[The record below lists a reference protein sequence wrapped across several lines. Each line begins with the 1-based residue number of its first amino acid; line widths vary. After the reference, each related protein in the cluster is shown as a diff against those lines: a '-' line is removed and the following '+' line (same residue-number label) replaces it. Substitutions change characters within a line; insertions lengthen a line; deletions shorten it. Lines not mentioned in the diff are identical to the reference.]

1 MYPVECASG
10 ASSVGTQAEALFQAA
25 LQLPE
30 SERAYLA
37 GRLLRSNERVLGAD
51 LQQEIIKLT
60 NLMFNGEVHVETSVD
75 PEYPDTIYHVFRVI
89 PTAKGEDIEA
99 IIDRELAW
107 HRQVARI
114 APSFMCRVRLLIE

>member
-1 MYPVECASG
+1 
-10 ASSVGTQAEALFQAA
+10 VGTQAEALYQAA

-37 GRLLRSNERVLGAD
+37 GRLLRSDERVLGAD

-60 NLMFNGEVHVETSVD
+60 NLMFDGAVHVETSVD

-89 PTAKGEDIEA
+89 PTAKDEDIEA

-114 APSFMCRVRLLIE
+114 APALMCHVRLLIE